1 MSTPPDA
8 APGRAEMETMA
19 RLALRRLP
27 AQFREHLG
35 DVVVKV
41 EEFPSREQ
49 LASVD
54 LEDRWDLSG
63 LYEGVPLNERS
74 IWDPSEMPPIVTLF
88 RQPLLREWRETGVR
102 FDDLVT
108 HVVIHEIGH
117 HFGFSDETMH
127 LLEDGE
133 EF

>member
-1 MSTPPDA
+1 
-8 APGRAEMETMA
+8 MA

-133 EF
+133 NF

>member
-1 MSTPPDA
+1 MSTPPDT

-19 RLALRRLP
+19 RVALRRLP

-63 LYEGVPLNERS
+63 LYEGVPLSERS

-117 HFGFSDETMH
+117 HFGFTDETMH

-133 EF
+133 NF